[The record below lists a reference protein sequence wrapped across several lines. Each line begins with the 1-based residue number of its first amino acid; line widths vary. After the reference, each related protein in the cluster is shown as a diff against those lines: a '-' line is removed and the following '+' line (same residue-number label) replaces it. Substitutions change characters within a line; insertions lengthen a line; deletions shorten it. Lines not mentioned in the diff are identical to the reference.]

1 MAVAAE
7 ERLHVERKK
16 PRPLSTNSAIA
27 HAVKDLDVDVVAA
40 YPITPQTTVV
50 EKIAEFIADGELEAE
65 MVHVESE
72 HSALSA
78 TVAAA
83 LTGARAFT
91 ATASQGLELMHEIL
105 HIASGLRAPI
115 VMSVAMRALSAPI
128 SIWNDHSDVMN
139 ARDTGWIIFFVSSA
153 QEAYDTV
160 IQGYRIAEDSDVLL
174 PVMVAYDGYVMSH
187 TMEPVVTE
195 DRDSVLAY
203 APKRSFP
210 YKLDPEKPVTLGAL
224 ADPDWYYE
232 IKYQIV
238 EAMRRAL
245 GKAREADEEFGRR
258 FGRKYG
264 LVECYMCEDA
274 KSLIVAASSYA
285 ATLKA
290 VLPRAWEEGVK
301 VGLLRLRLYRPFPE
315 DLVVD
320 ALSRVDSVL
329 VIDRAISYG
338 APYQGPLANEFS
350 GLILKHG
357 LGVNLVSVV
366 AGIGQ
371 RRMVD
376 DDFLKLARLA
386 WEARTVRKPETIFYG
401 VRK

>member
-1 MAVAAE
+1 MVVSEIRAVQE
-7 ERLHVERKK
+7 VKK

-27 HAVKDLDVDVVAA
+27 HAVRDLDVDVVSA

-50 EKIAEFIADGELEAE
+50 EKIAEFIADGLLEAE
-65 MVHVESE
+65 MIHVESE

-78 TVAAA
+78 AIAAS

-105 HIASGLRAPI
+105 HIASGLRTPL

-128 SIWNDHSDVMN
+128 SIWNDQSDVMN
-139 ARDTGWIIFFVSSA
+139 ARDTGWVIYFVSSA

-160 IQGYRIAEDSDVLL
+160 IQAYRVAEDSEVLL
-174 PVMVAYDGYVMSH
+174 PVMVAYDGFVMSH

-195 DRDSVLAY
+195 DSSLVLKY
-203 APKRSFP
+203 APKRQFP
-210 YKLDPEKPVTLGAL
+210 YKLDPDRPVTIGTL
-224 ADPDWYYE
+224 AGPEWYYE
-232 IKYQIV
+232 IKYQNV
-238 EAMRRAL
+238 KAMEKAL
-245 GKAREADEEFGRR
+245 DKAREADEEFKRA
-258 FGRKYG
+258 FGRGYG
-264 LVECYMCEDA
+264 VVECFLCDDA
-274 KSLIVAASSYA
+274 EALILANSSYA

-290 VLPRAWEEGVK
+290 VLPRIRREGLK

-315 DLVVD
+315 KDIVD
-320 ALSRVDSVL
+320 FLENAKSLL

-338 APYQGPLANEFS
+338 APYQGPLANELA
-350 GLILKHG
+350 GLILKHD
-357 LGVNLVSVV
+357 LSVNLVSVV

-376 DDFLKLARLA
+376 DDFVKLARLA
-386 WEARTVRKPETIFYG
+386 WDARTVKYGETIFYG

>member
-1 MAVAAE
+1 MTLAAKE
-7 ERLHVERKK
+7 ELRVEYKK
-16 PRPLSTNSAIA
+16 PRPLSTNSAVA

-50 EKIAEFIADGELEAE
+50 EKISEFIANGELEAE
-65 MVHVESE
+65 MIHVESE

-78 TVAAA
+78 TIAAS

-139 ARDTGWIIFFVSSA
+139 ARDTGWVIMFVSSA

-160 IQGYRIAEDSDVLL
+160 IQAYRIAEDRDVLL

-203 APKRSFP
+203 APKRPFP
-210 YKLDPEKPVTLGAL
+210 YKLDPDKPVTIGVI

-238 EAMRRAL
+238 DAMRRVPQKL
-245 GKAREADEEFGRR
+245 EEADREFGKR
-258 FGRKYG
+258 FGRSYG
-264 LVECYMCEDA
+264 VVECYLCEDA

-290 VLPRAWEEGVK
+290 VLPRAWERGLK

-315 DLVVD
+315 EYILRHIEDK
-320 ALSRVDSVL
+320 DSIL

-338 APYQGPLANEFS
+338 APYQGPLANEFA
-350 GLILKHG
+350 GLLLKHDIKA
-357 LGVNLVSVV
+357 NLVSVV

-376 DDFLKLARLA
+376 EDFMKLAEIA
-386 WEARTVRKPETIFYG
+386 WEARISKKPETIFYG
-401 VRK
+401 VRA